1 MSKHTSKSL
10 VSNPYGIPLFPGQ
23 SSARLSRATS
33 QRCWQPYRQ
42 QVQAKDPCSLPSIT
56 NGRTQL
62 CHDSCTKP
70 VPTGGRFLVGMK
82 ISPGLSERKKVKS
95 LSSVHLFVTPWI
107 AAYQASPSTGLFRLR
122 SCREGPY
129 SHGQPQALSCIMQ
142 VLGR

>member
-1 MSKHTSKSL
+1 
-10 VSNPYGIPLFPGQ
+10 
-23 SSARLSRATS
+23 
-33 QRCWQPYRQ
+33 
-42 QVQAKDPCSLPSIT
+42 
-56 NGRTQL
+56 
-62 CHDSCTKP
+62 
-70 VPTGGRFLVGMK
+70 MK